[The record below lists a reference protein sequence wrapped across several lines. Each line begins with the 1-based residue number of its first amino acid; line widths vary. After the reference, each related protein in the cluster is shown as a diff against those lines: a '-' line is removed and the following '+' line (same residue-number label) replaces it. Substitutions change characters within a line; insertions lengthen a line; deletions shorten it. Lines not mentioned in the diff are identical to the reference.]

1 MKPSMTD
8 WMHAYTSS
16 DHTWTNQK
24 NKGLSV
30 TLPQPAGESSLMKKV
45 KNKTVFSFP
54 PKVKQRPR
62 MTRRGRVFTPTQ
74 TLEFEA
80 LVREGWTHG
89 IIEGD
94 ISVTIY
100 LTKEEF
106 HVTVEQF
113 TKDKEKTKLRG
124 DIDNYAKSILDGL
137 NGTAFVDD
145 KFIRELIVIKS

>member
-1 MKPSMTD
+1 MAKI
-8 WMHAYTSS
+8 
-16 DHTWTNQK
+16 
-24 NKGLSV
+24 
-30 TLPQPAGESSLMKKV
+30 
-45 KNKTVFSFP
+45 KNKTVFKFP

-80 LVREGWTHG
+80 LVREGWDHE
-89 IIEGD
+89 ILEGD

-100 LTKEEF
+100 LTKEYFE
-106 HVTVEQF
+106 VTVEPF

-145 KFIRELIVIKS
+145 KFIRELVVIKS

>member
-1 MKPSMTD
+1 MSK
-8 WMHAYTSS
+8 A
-16 DHTWTNQK
+16 
-24 NKGLSV
+24 
-30 TLPQPAGESSLMKKV
+30 

-62 MTRRGRVFTPTQ
+62 MTRRGRVFTPAQ

-80 LVREGWTHG
+80 LVREGWEHELL
-89 IIEGD
+89 EGD
-94 ISVTIY
+94 ISVTIF
-100 LTKEEF
+100 LAKDEF
-106 HVTVEQF
+106 HVTVEEF
-113 TKDKEKTKLRG
+113 TKHEDKTKLRG